1 MSANLVF
8 DPFRTGASMS
18 ETALLLT
25 KHILNFRIEKLR
37 LEPQNRTERLDQVT
51 RWVFLASF
59 TQGNQCWRSCHGLAE
74 FLLSQRLKFTRNLQ
88 SPPPENITRTG
99 FPQQSVMCQRSG
111 HGRYFF
117 CSRLGCSSFFCS
129 SVPIGSTV
137 GASTSIGL
145 LSIGTTLLGVTA
157 NGIT

>member
-88 SPPPENITRTG
+88 SPPQKTSRGPASHNSRSCANDPVMVATFSAPVWAAQVFSALRC
-99 FPQQSVMCQRSG
+99 QSVQRSVPLP
-111 HGRYFF
+111 
-117 CSRLGCSSFFCS
+117 RLACFR
-129 SVPIGSTV
+129 
-137 GASTSIGL
+137 
-145 LSIGTTLLGVTA
+145 
-157 NGIT
+157 